1 MAEFRSIQTRFW
13 RDPYIEELSFA
24 EKAIYLYLMTNC
36 QVSIS
41 GIYQITERVIVF
53 ETGAD
58 RSTVRD
64 TLSRLQRDG
73 KILYQDSVL
82 WIRNFHKYNSWES
95 PKVRAKVRADLEMI
109 PDCFVKDQYL
119 AFFYGDSEQD
129 SEEKSA
135 TAAGL
140 LATRHFDAAQ
150 AEGAAFSAERRP
162 GRHLPSHTSAGLG
175 LSQRLGGREV
185 SDTVSIPYPAPED
198 TLSETGRYPIDT
210 RPLHIHNN
218 TETDTD
224 TETDTKQNSNKFSDE
239 NLLIP
244 DCCKILPA
252 EDHDPVEAR
261 GNLPREALPGF
272 PLALA
277 SSPTET
283 FSSSDLGETGQT
295 GGTDPAQHEKI
306 RALDDSGESDSG
318 QNAASSPGSA
328 QAKGSAVREKFH
340 AVTTN
345 AKVGPQESDATAR
358 KAGPPSN
365 EPAGPAGPAGPTGGT
380 SGTSGTG
387 GEASPERK
395 REYGEFQNV
404 RLTDAELLRLI
415 GRFPR
420 DWTQR
425 IERLGGWKK
434 AKGKAM
440 SSDYAAILNWARR
453 DGDGGDTAGAE
464 AFAAGIPKDSVME
477 AARKVRTL
485 TAEEVTR
492 LGALGPAERARTLR
506 LVPAGEDL
514 SFFLGPEL
522 SDYWRTRLL
531 TCIPDDRLLGYLAGT
546 IELSEEE
553 FKDEDN

>member
-73 KILYQDSVL
+73 KILYRDSVL
-82 WIRNFHKYNSWES
+82 WVRNFHKYNSWES

-119 AFFYGDSEQD
+119 AFFYGDSSQD

-135 TAAGL
+135 TAAEL
-140 LATRHFDAAQ
+140 LSARHSNAAQ
-150 AEGAAFSAERRP
+150 SESAAFSADRRP

-175 LSQRLGGREV
+175 LSQSQEEGDEA
-185 SDTVSIPYPAPED
+185 SDTVSIPYPTPEN

-218 TETDTD
+218 TETETETDTD
-224 TETDTKQNSNKFSDE
+224 TDTKQNSTKFSDE
-239 NLLIP
+239 NLVIP

-252 EDHDPVEAR
+252 EDHDPVEAS
-261 GNLPREALPGF
+261 GNLPREARKGF
-272 PLALA
+272 PLAPR
-277 SSPTET
+277 SSPTEA
-283 FSSSDLGETGQT
+283 FSSSDLGKTAKT
-295 GGTDPAQHEKI
+295 GGADPGQREKI
-306 RALDDSGESDSG
+306 KALNDPGESDSG
-318 QNAASSPGSA
+318 QNAASSPETIQA
-328 QAKGSAVREKFH
+328 QGSAVREKFH
-340 AVTTN
+340 TVTTN
-345 AKVGPQESDATAR
+345 GKVGPKESDATAR
-358 KAGPPSN
+358 KAGAPSN
-365 EPAGPAGPAGPTGGT
+365 EPAGPA
-380 SGTSGTG
+380 G

-492 LGALGPAERARTLR
+492 LGALGSAERARTLR

-514 SFFLGPEL
+514 SFFLGAEL

>member
-73 KILYQDSVL
+73 KILYRDSVL

-119 AFFYGDSEQD
+119 AFFYGDSAQD

-135 TAAGL
+135 VAADRPSD
-140 LATRHFDAAQ
+140 RHSNVPQTSPMGQAAQ
-150 AEGAAFSAERRP
+150 AECAAF
-162 GRHLPSHTSAGLG
+162 
-175 LSQRLGGREV
+175 
-185 SDTVSIPYPAPED
+185 SDTVSIPYPTPEN

-218 TETDTD
+218 TETETDTD
-224 TETDTKQNSNKFSDE
+224 TDTKQNSTKFSDE
-239 NLLIP
+239 NLVIP

-272 PLALA
+272 PLAPR

-295 GGTDPAQHEKI
+295 GGADPAQHEKI
-306 RALDDSGESDSG
+306 KALDDSGESDSG
-318 QNAASSPGSA
+318 QNAASSSETIQA
-328 QAKGSAVREKFH
+328 QGSAVR
-340 AVTTN
+340 
-345 AKVGPQESDATAR
+345 PQESDATAR

-365 EPAGPAGPAGPTGGT
+365 EPAGPAG
-380 SGTSGTG
+380 GTSGTG

-395 REYGEFQNV
+395 REYGEFRNV

-420 DWTQR
+420 DWKQR

-485 TAEEVTR
+485 TTEEVTR

-514 SFFLGPEL
+514 SFFLGAEL
-522 SDYWRTRLL
+522 SDYWRARLL
-531 TCIPDDRLLGYLAGT
+531 TSVSDERLIGYLAGT

-553 FKDEDN
+553 FKTETER

>member
-64 TLSRLQRDG
+64 TLSRLQQDG
-73 KILYQDSVL
+73 KILYRDSVL

-119 AFFYGDSEQD
+119 AFFYGDSAQD

-135 TAAGL
+135 VAADRPSD
-140 LATRHFDAAQ
+140 RHSNVPQTSPMGQAAQ
-150 AEGAAFSAERRP
+150 AECAAF
-162 GRHLPSHTSAGLG
+162 
-175 LSQRLGGREV
+175 
-185 SDTVSIPYPAPED
+185 SDTVSIPYPTPEN

-210 RPLHIHNN
+210 RLLHIHNN
-218 TETDTD
+218 TETETDTD
-224 TETDTKQNSNKFSDE
+224 TDTKQNSTKFSDE
-239 NLLIP
+239 NLVIP

-252 EDHDPVEAR
+252 EDHDPVEAS
-261 GNLPREALPGF
+261 GNLLREALPGF
-272 PLALA
+272 PLAPA
-277 SSPTET
+277 SSLQENV
-283 FSSSDLGETGQT
+283 SVGDLGKTSKT
-295 GGTDPAQHEKI
+295 GGADSAQHEKI
-306 RALDDSGESDSG
+306 KALDDSGKSDSG
-318 QNAASSPGSA
+318 QNAASSPETIQAQGSA
-328 QAKGSAVREKFH
+328 IREKFH
-340 AVTTN
+340 VVTTN
-345 AKVGPQESDATAR
+345 GKVGSQESDATAR

-365 EPAGPAGPAGPTGGT
+365 EPAGPAGRA
-380 SGTSGTG
+380 SRTG

-395 REYGEFQNV
+395 HEYGEFRNV

-415 GRFPR
+415 GRFSR

-514 SFFLGPEL
+514 SFFLGAEL
-522 SDYWRTRLL
+522 SDYWRAQLL
-531 TCIPDDRLLGYLAGT
+531 TSVSDERLLGYLAGT

-553 FKDEDN
+553 FKTETER

>member
-13 RDPYIEELSFA
+13 RDPYIEKLSFA

-64 TLSRLQRDG
+64 TLSRLQQDG
-73 KILYQDSVL
+73 KILYRDSVL

-119 AFFYGDSEQD
+119 AFFYGDSAQD

-135 TAAGL
+135 VAADRPSD
-140 LATRHFDAAQ
+140 RHSNVPQTSPMGQAAQ
-150 AEGAAFSAERRP
+150 AEGAAFS
-162 GRHLPSHTSAGLG
+162 
-175 LSQRLGGREV
+175 
-185 SDTVSIPYPAPED
+185 DTVSIPYPTPEN

-224 TETDTKQNSNKFSDE
+224 TDTDTKQNSTKFSDE
-239 NLLIP
+239 NLVLP

-252 EDHDPVEAR
+252 EDHDPVEAS
-261 GNLPREALPGF
+261 GNLPREARKGF
-272 PLALA
+272 PLAPR
-277 SSPTET
+277 SSPTEA
-283 FSSSDLGETGQT
+283 FSSSDLGKTAKTGDA
-295 GGTDPAQHEKI
+295 DPGQREKI
-306 RALDDSGESDSG
+306 KALNDPGESDSG
-318 QNAASSPGSA
+318 QNAASSPETIQA
-328 QAKGSAVREKFH
+328 QDSAVREKFH
-340 AVTTN
+340 TVTTN
-345 AKVGPQESDATAR
+345 GKVSPKESDATAR
-358 KAGPPSN
+358 KAGAPSN
-365 EPAGPAGPAGPTGGT
+365 EPAGPA
-380 SGTSGTG
+380 G

-395 REYGEFQNV
+395 REYGEFRNV

-464 AFAAGIPKDSVME
+464 TFATGIPKDSVME

-485 TAEEVTR
+485 TADEAAR
-492 LGALGPAERARTLR
+492 LGALGSAERARTLR

-514 SFFLGPEL
+514 SFFLGAEL
-522 SDYWRTRLL
+522 SDYWRARLL
-531 TCIPDDRLLGYLAGT
+531 TSVSDERLLGYLAGT

-553 FKDEDN
+553 FKTETER